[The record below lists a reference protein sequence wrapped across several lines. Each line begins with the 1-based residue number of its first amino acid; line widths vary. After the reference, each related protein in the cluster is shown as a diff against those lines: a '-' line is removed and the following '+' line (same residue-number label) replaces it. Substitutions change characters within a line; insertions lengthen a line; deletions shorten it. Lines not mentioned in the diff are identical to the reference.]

1 MKRLKLKKIDKLLLK
16 EFFPPFIVAFGI
28 AQFVLMMQF
37 LWLYIDDIAGK
48 GVGFFLLIEM
58 IYYMGLTLIPLS
70 LPIAVLLAS
79 VMVYGSLAEKYEL
92 ASLKS
97 AGIPLMRTMRST
109 MIVAALI
116 ALTSYLFSDYV
127 IPYANLKSKSR
138 LYDIKKQKPALYLE
152 PGVFNEDF
160 QGHAIRIG
168 GKSTDNKRI
177 SDVMIDDDRS
187 NFGNRFNVLRAQD
200 GEMYITENDRFFVM
214 QLKNGHQ
221 YQKLEETSGNRKYP
235 FIRTKFG
242 SWTKVF
248 DLKEFDISRT
258 GEDLFKNYHAMLSI
272 DQLKIQIDTIADRL
286 IELKDEVVVD
296 TESKMAFLSYEPA
309 NEHIVSAKIDSTLP
323 LTAQKYVQKSGIKAK
338 PPLKIIWE
346 QPHIADLWTS
356 RSIAGL
362 FAEEKRVDLL
372 DKARSQTR
380 ASKHKAFGYRR
391 AVVYEQHNIVKHL
404 YLLHSKY
411 GQAVVC
417 FIFLFIGAPMGAIV
431 RKGGFGYPLLVAIT
445 SFMVY
450 IILNELFEKLAKNA
464 THTIDP
470 VLGAWMPCLIL
481 MPIGLWLTIRAM
493 NDSKLVDLSGVR
505 DKLQLLPGLLRG
517 LKKT

>member
-1 MKRLKLKKIDKLLLK
+1 MKLFKLKKIDKLLLK

-92 ASLKS
+92 ASMKS

-109 MIVAALI
+109 MIVASLI
-116 ALTSYLFSDYV
+116 ALTSYLFGDYV

-168 GKSTDNKRI
+168 GKSSDNKRI

-187 NFGNRFNVLRAQD
+187 NFGNRFNVLRASD

-214 QLKNGHQ
+214 QLKDGHQ
-221 YQKLEETSGNRKYP
+221 YQKLEETTGARKYP
-235 FIRTKFG
+235 FIRTKFS

-272 DQLKIQIDTIADRL
+272 DQLKYKIDTISAR
-286 IELKDEVVVD
+286 ITEMKDQAIHD
-296 TESKMAFLSYEPA
+296 TQMKSAFLKYDPA
-309 NEHIVSAKIDSTLP
+309 KEKKPITAIDSTLP
-323 LTAQKYVQKSGIKAK
+323 LTAQKYAQKAKTPAK
-338 PPLKIIWE
+338 PPLKIIYA
-346 QPHIADLWTS
+346 QPHLDELMTTK
-356 RSIAGL
+356 SIAGV
-362 FAEEKRVDLL
+362 FSEENRVDLL
-372 DKARSQTR
+372 SKARSQTT
-380 ASKHKAFGYRR
+380 ASKTRTFGYERS
-391 AVVYEQHNIVKHL
+391 VVFEQHNIVKHR

-411 GQAVVC
+411 GQAVIC

-450 IILNELFEKLAKNA
+450 IILTELFEKLAKNA

-470 VLGAWMPCLIL
+470 ILGAWMPCLIM
-481 MPIGLWLTIRAM
+481 MPIGLLLTIRAM
-493 NDSKLVDLSGVR
+493 NDSKLIDLSGYSFSR
-505 DKLQLLPGLLRG
+505 LASIFRRRS
-517 LKKT
+517 